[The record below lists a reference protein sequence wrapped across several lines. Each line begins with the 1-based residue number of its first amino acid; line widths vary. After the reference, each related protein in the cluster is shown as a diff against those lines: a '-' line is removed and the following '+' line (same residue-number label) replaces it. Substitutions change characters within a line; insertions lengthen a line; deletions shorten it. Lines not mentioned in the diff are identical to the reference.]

1 VNRPLHYRYTIRA
14 LAAIAVLTFVNACRG
29 DVERPN
35 ILVKATEQ
43 DWLNS
48 NFGNPDSP
56 KVFNQPDTIMLSKDN
71 GPNVL
76 FIRDFHLQSQ
86 PALFN
91 SGLWISG
98 KVPRTSSSLI
108 PPENLHDLDFS
119 ALGQEIGRNSCG
131 QRLFKV
137 VDRVRF
143 SREITTLAMPSKGD
157 TSLWVIVIADPHTL
171 IGCFS
176 TDPTMGCSVY
186 SEFEHVWADLVVP
199 KINVCSWPA
208 IRGQIQNA
216 IDAGM
221 VPASVRNSK
230 NKGLNNAR

>member
-1 VNRPLHYRYTIRA
+1 MNRPLDYRYAIRA
-14 LAAIAVLTFVNACRG
+14 LAAIAVLIFVNACRG

-35 ILVKATEQ
+35 IAAKETEQ

-56 KVFNQPDTIMLSKDN
+56 KVFNQPETIMLSKDN
-71 GPNVL
+71 GPNVF
-76 FIRDFHLQSQ
+76 FIRDFRLQSQ

-91 SGLWISG
+91 SGLWIRR
-98 KVPRTSSSLI
+98 KVPRTSSSI
-108 PPENLHDLDFS
+108 VPIENLHDLDFS
-119 ALGQEIGRNSCG
+119 AYGQEIGKNSCG

-137 VDRVRF
+137 VDHDRF
-143 SREITTLAMPSKGD
+143 GREISTLAMPPKGD
-157 TSLWVIVIADPHTL
+157 TSLWVFVIPDPHTL

-176 TDPTMGCSVY
+176 TDPTFGCSVY
-186 SEFEHVWADLVVP
+186 SEFDYVWANLVVP

-230 NKGLNNAR
+230 